1 MHQQRYNFHGSCA
14 FYIHHLKSSTNKSS
28 EPILEHMVN
37 SIPMDFSLVLSSIP
51 VGSSCRTRPS
61 HKSSWSVTGFPWN
74 MDDDHPP
81 KRCFRKPKKHW
92 WTGMSHRFTN
102 GFQYKWGIM
111 RIYDLIA
118 IEWWFQM
125 VVLHGTKKNYVFE
138 FTREMIPKGCR
149 SQASAGSAGFSF
161 LRLPWWHNYLVA
173 HLPKSCLSQLGS
185 TWKFPCSQ
193 VSCVIWHAAIYS
205 TMCLP
210 MFHPVQS
217 AIEGFHKWGYP

>member
-125 VVLHGTKKNYVFE
+125 VVLHGTKKKLCFWVHQGDDPQRLQISSLCWFCWFLVFE
-138 FTREMIPKGCR
+138 ATLMAQLLG
-149 SQASAGSAGFSF
+149 STSAKIVPFPVGIDLEVSMLSSF
-161 LRLPWWHNYLVA
+161 LRDLACCDLFHNV
-173 HLPKSCLSQLGS
+173 SSNVSSSSVSNWG
-185 TWKFPCSQ
+185 FP
-193 VSCVIWHAAIYS
+193 
-205 TMCLP
+205 
-210 MFHPVQS
+210 
-217 AIEGFHKWGYP
+217 